1 MIDLDSFRCPPVP
14 YLGWYIE
21 GAAGPPPSGTYVCY
35 AHEHDGPGTF
45 KVTTDARQV
54 ASRWEDRY
62 PEGQRAGLAITKGK
76 VFLGTWQQ
84 EKDHRIVLP
93 HERKVPTAQIR
104 RLILGGLYRLY
115 EQGFEEG
122 TFSIDIEGI
131 ALDIGV
137 KTILVTRALDF
148 LYAEKL
154 IDDPEAFLRN
164 RETGHFWLTP
174 KGVRHVE
181 AQRVPVETFLQEL
194 YSTTLGRL
202 SSLDPGL
209 AAGFDRLREQAA
221 SPGTSRHDLVGF
233 AAMVRDFIQELTD
246 RMYQE
251 TGLTEA
257 MTRERTIDKVKAIAT
272 AAASKTSRK
281 HVRALAEV
289 VETHWRSL
297 NKVQQEAV
305 HAGTVETQRLFTYT
319 LLFVADLL
327 DLEPLPA

>member
-1 MIDLDSFRCPPVP
+1 MIDLDSLRIPEIP
-14 YLGWYIE
+14 YLGWHLE
-21 GAAGPPPSGTYVCY
+21 GAAGPPASGTYVCY
-35 AHEHDGPGTF
+35 AREDGGPGTF

-54 ASRWEDRY
+54 VSRREDRY
-62 PEGQRAGLAITKGK
+62 AEGQRAGLAITKGK

-93 HERKVPTAQIR
+93 HERKVPTIQIR

-122 TFSIDIEGI
+122 DFQIDIEGI

-154 IDDPEAFLRN
+154 IDDYGTLGRN
-164 RETGHFWLTP
+164 RTTGDVWLTP
-174 KGVRHVE
+174 KGVQYVE
-181 AQRVPVETFLQEL
+181 AQRLPVETFLQEL
-194 YSTTLGRL
+194 YSITLGRL

-209 AAGFDRLREQAA
+209 ATGFDRLRELAE
-221 SPGTSRHDLVGF
+221 SPGSSRQDLVGF
-233 AAMVRDFIQELTD
+233 AARVRDFIQELTD

-251 TGLTEA
+251 TGSTEA
-257 MTRERTIDKVKAIAT
+257 MTRERTIDKVKVIAA

-297 NKVQQEAV
+297 NEVQQEAV

-327 DLEPLPA
+327 DLEPLAA